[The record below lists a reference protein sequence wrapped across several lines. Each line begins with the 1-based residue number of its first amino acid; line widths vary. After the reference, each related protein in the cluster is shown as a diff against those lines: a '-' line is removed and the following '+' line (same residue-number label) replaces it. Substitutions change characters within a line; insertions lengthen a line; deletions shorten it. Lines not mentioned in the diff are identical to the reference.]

1 MNQNENQ
8 GNSQADNGNTPP
20 ATTPPQQ
27 QPPKQKKPR
36 SQKQI
41 EALKRMNEKN
51 RELRAAKK
59 GNAIKPNV
67 HVQQAEPKSHTE
79 PASKPKSEPKSK
91 KRIGI
96 RIGKIRLI

>member
-1 MNQNENQ
+1 MSQNENQ
-8 GNSQADNGNTPP
+8 GNNQTDSGNTPP
-20 ATTPPQQ
+20 AATPPQQ
-27 QPPKQKKPR
+27 QVKQKKPR

-59 GNAIKPNV
+59 GNAIKPTV
-67 HVQQAEPKSHTE
+67 HVQQPEPKPHTE

>member
-27 QPPKQKKPR
+27 QVKQKKPR

-59 GNAIKPNV
+59 GNAIKPTV
-67 HVQQAEPKSHTE
+67 HVQQPEPKPHTE
-79 PASKPKSEPKSK
+79 LSSKPKSESKPKK
-91 KRIGI
+91 KFGI